1 MIGLP
6 YIRPHVEK
14 LPIFIK
20 HLDAAV
26 SSIRDI
32 QATIL
37 VDRDRMYRVELAGAG
52 ARRSPS
58 HEKLSVSVEFDDPR
72 VGVAIGDVEGS
83 VGKPGDVCRPA
94 EMLIVVAGDSRLAQ
108 SHQELLPVI
117 AEFEDL
123 LAHVV
128 DDPDIPFRIV
138 WADLDRVR
146 PAAAFKELVPLRPG
160 FDQLAVRIHNDDAV
174 SQFRLLTCG
183 RGSERPPGS
192 VEIVGKLFRKLD
204 LATIRYEDP
213 VR

>member
-72 VGVAIGDVEGS
+72 VGVARSEEHTSELQSHSDL
-83 VGKPGDVCRPA
+83 VCR
-94 EMLIVVAGDSRLAQ
+94 
-108 SHQELLPVI
+108 LLL
-117 AEFEDL
+117 E
-123 LAHVV
+123 
-128 DDPDIPFRIV
+128 
-138 WADLDRVR
+138 
-146 PAAAFKELVPLRPG
+146 KK
-160 FDQLAVRIHNDDAV
+160 N
-174 SQFRLLTCG
+174 S
-183 RGSERPPGS
+183 
-192 VEIVGKLFRKLD
+192 
-204 LATIRYEDP
+204 
-213 VR
+213 